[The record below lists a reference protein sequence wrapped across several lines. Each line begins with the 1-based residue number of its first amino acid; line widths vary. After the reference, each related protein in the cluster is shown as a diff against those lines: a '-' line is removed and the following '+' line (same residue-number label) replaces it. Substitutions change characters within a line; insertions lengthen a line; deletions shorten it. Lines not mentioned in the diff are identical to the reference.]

1 MVDAGNDPVTGKR
14 RQITATCATKR
25 AAEDKLNSI
34 ISDLRAGIQVGH
46 DATLGELLDAWFA
59 VVRLAPSSRSDY
71 RSAMKLIPD
80 GLRAVP
86 VWKVRP
92 HDLDSLY
99 VRLEGTGLGA
109 ARIRRVHNILSSAF
123 AQAVKW
129 QWVARNPVVDA
140 SPPPV
145 PKPRVVAPT
154 SQDVRVLLE
163 AADGQLAT
171 FLKLSAHLGA
181 RRGEVCALQW
191 SDFVIDPDTG
201 TGSVLIER
209 AWSDG
214 GRDGGLV
221 LKSTKTDR
229 TRTIALGVNAVVS
242 IKSWKA
248 QCNAAALAVGAG
260 LGPWVFAADPLHVV
274 CIRPDR
280 MTVLFEQ
287 LRTQCELPHVQLRQ
301 LLDQVERNI
310 QSTIRYDPS
319 KPARLPDIPKPA
331 GKSAPAPVR
340 LPSDIAAANE
350 QYRKAP
356 SGTLFIDDQGNQ
368 WRKP

>member
-1 MVDAGNDPVTGKR
+1 MRGSIKQRNGSWRVMVDAGDDPVTGKR

-109 ARIRRVHNILSSAF
+109 ARIRRVHNILNSAF

-145 PKPRVVAPT
+145 PKPRVVAPS
-154 SQDVRVLLE
+154 SQDVRVLLD

-201 TGSVLIER
+201 IGSVLIER

-229 TRTIALGVNAVVS
+229 TRTIALGVNAVAS

-248 QCNAAALAVGAG
+248 ECNTAALAVGAG

-301 LLDQVERNI
+301 LRHHVASELYAAGFDDTQVAGRLGHARA
-310 QSTIRYDPS
+310 STTKDFYAAFR
-319 KPARLPDIPKPA
+319 
-331 GKSAPAPVR
+331 PVR
-340 LPSDIAAANE
+340 DAAAADHLD
-350 QYRKAP
+350 RLL
-356 SGTLFIDDQGNQ
+356 G
-368 WRKP
+368 

>member
-1 MVDAGNDPVTGKR
+1 MRGSIKQRGSSWRVMVDAGDDPVTGKR

-46 DATLGELLDAWFA
+46 DASVGDLLDAWFA
-59 VVRLAPSSRSDY
+59 VVRLAPSTRMDY

-86 VWKVRP
+86 VWKLRP
-92 HDLDSLY
+92 FDLDTLY
-99 VRLEGTGLGA
+99 ATLERTGLGA
-109 ARIRRVHNILSSAF
+109 ARIRRVHNIMSSAL

-129 QWVARNPVVDA
+129 QWMTRNPATDA

-145 PKPRVVAPT
+145 PKPRIVAPT
-154 SQDVRVLLE
+154 PAQVKQLLE

-171 FLKLSAHLGA
+171 FLRLSAHMGA

-201 TGSVLIER
+201 TGTVMIER

-214 GRDGGLV
+214 GRGVGLV
-221 LKSTKTDR
+221 LKETKTDR
-229 TRTIALGVNAVVS
+229 DRTIALGVNAVAVF
-242 IKSWKA
+242 KSWKA
-248 QCNAAALAVGAG
+248 QCAEDALAVGAG

-280 MTVLFEQ
+280 MTKLFEELRDGVGLPGVQLKQ
-287 LRTQCELPHVQLRQ
+287 LRHHVASELYAAGFDDTQVAGRLGHARA
-301 LLDQVERNI
+301 
-310 QSTIRYDPS
+310 STTKDFYAAFR
-319 KPARLPDIPKPA
+319 
-331 GKSAPAPVR
+331 PVR
-340 LPSDIAAANE
+340 DAAAADHLD
-350 QYRKAP
+350 RLL
-356 SGTLFIDDQGNQ
+356 G
-368 WRKP
+368 